1 MGRDYLP
8 ECVLYSNSVAFRV
21 YLGWTVCSH
30 MAVPFK
36 RLLKIMPF
44 KLFLKIHLYV
54 RLLSLVASY
63 C

>member
-8 ECVLYSNSVAFRV
+8 ECVLYSNTVLPSV

-30 MAVPFK
+30 MAVLFK
-36 RLLKIMPF
+36 HLLKIVPF
-44 KLFLKIHLYV
+44 KLLLKIHLYV